1 MFLKF
6 SCLRKTPVLESLFI
20 ELQVNFIK
28 ETPTQVFSSEFCEI
42 FKNIIF
48 KEQLRETAS
57 AENSFLESRSC
68 FSTHIYM
75 KKRSFYFEA
84 FGDLKPIF
92 EDCHLSLYQSHT
104 LWCAIILCR
113 IHNKNIMVLRYSFLF
128 WRNR

>member
-1 MFLKF
+1 M
-6 SCLRKTPVLESLFI
+6 
-20 ELQVNFIK
+20 
-28 ETPTQVFSSEFCEI
+28 FSSEFCEI

-57 AENSFLESRSC
+57 VENSFLESRSC

-104 LWCAIILCR
+104 LWCAIISCR
-113 IHNKNIMVLRYSFLF
+113 IHNQKHHGTAVFIFVLAK
-128 WRNR
+128 